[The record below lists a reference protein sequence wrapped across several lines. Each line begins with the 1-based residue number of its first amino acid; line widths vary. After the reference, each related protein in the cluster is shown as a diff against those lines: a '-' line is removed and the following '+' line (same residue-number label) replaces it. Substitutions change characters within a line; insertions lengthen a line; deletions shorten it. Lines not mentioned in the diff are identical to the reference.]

1 MEKHNLVSTAD
12 ILKAA
17 KLEKLGGEGA
27 AKLLMSLLKI
37 NKINKYYSNNID
49 KEGTEFIK
57 AILDQLQISFEIGPN
72 DLDKIPKSGPFV
84 TISNHPYGG
93 IDGLLLLRLIS
104 EARKDFKVMVNFLL
118 QKIKPIED
126 LFIPVNPF
134 ENWKDAHS
142 SLGGI
147 KSAFEHLKK
156 GNSLGI
162 FPAGEVSSFN
172 NEALG
177 IIDKQWQYAILKFI
191 KKAEVPVVPIYFHG
205 TNSRLFHLLGLI
217 HPVLRTVKLP
227 SEIFNKRNKVI
238 KIRIGD
244 PISIK
249 EQKEFTDIA
258 RFGRYLRAKTY
269 ALGTTI
275 EVRKFFTGGTPRIM
289 RVEKVIDPIPKDL
302 INEEISYLIKKYK
315 LFTNKN
321 YSVICAPSFEMPNIM
336 NELGRL
342 REITFREVGEGTNRK
357 LDLDEYDLYYY
368 QLFIWDHDNECIV
381 GAYRVGKGK
390 DIVEQYGR
398 HGFYIQSLFR
408 ISPRFTPIL
417 NESLELGR
425 SFIVPEYQKHTLP
438 LFLLWKGIL
447 YFLLKNPEYRYL
459 IGPVSISNM
468 YSKFSRTL
476 IIEFIKANFYNY
488 EFAKYIKSR
497 KKFKVQ
503 PGKVD
508 TDILVGEDGDI
519 KRLDKILEYIQSSGF
534 RLPVLV
540 KKYLNLGGRIIGFN
554 LDPKFNNA
562 LDGLLILDLFD
573 VPMDTVSSLSKEIN
587 DESILERF
595 YHDLDTYMP

>member
-1 MEKHNLVSTAD
+1 MKKNDLVSTSD
-12 ILKAA
+12 ILKVAR
-17 KLEKLGGEGA
+17 LDKLGGEGA
-27 AKLLMSLLKI
+27 AKLLMRLLKI
-37 NKINKYYSNNID
+37 NKINKYYLNNID
-49 KEGTEFIK
+49 KEGVDFVS
-57 AILDQLQISFEIGPN
+57 AILDQLQIKYETNPE
-72 DLDKIPKSGPFV
+72 DLAKIPVEGPFI

-93 IDGLLLLRLIS
+93 IDGLLLLRLLS
-104 EARKDFKVMVNFLL
+104 EVREDFKVMVNFLL

-134 ENWKDAHS
+134 ENRRNVQS

-156 GNSLGI
+156 GNAIGI

-172 NEALG
+172 HEELG
-177 IIDKQWQYAILKFI
+177 IADKQWQQVILKFI

-227 SEIFNKRNKVI
+227 SEIFNKRNKVVR
-238 KIRIGD
+238 IRIGD
-244 PISIK
+244 PILLK
-249 EQKEFTDIA
+249 EQKEFTDIS
-258 RFGRYLRAKTY
+258 RYGRYLRAKTY

-275 EVRKFFTGGTPRIM
+275 EVKKFFTAGIRTVQKIEKIVDPTPKN
-289 RVEKVIDPIPKDL
+289 V
-302 INEEISYLIKKYK
+302 INEEIDYLIRKYE
-315 LFTNKN
+315 LFKNKN
-321 YSVICAPSFEMPNIM
+321 YSVICAPSVEMPNIM
-336 NELGRL
+336 NEIGRL
-342 REITFREVGEGTNRK
+342 REITFREEGEGTNQK
-357 LDLDEYDLYYY
+357 HDLDEYDLYYY
-368 QLFIWDHDNECIV
+368 QLFIWDHDTKSIV

-398 HGFYIQSLFR
+398 YGFYLQSLFK
-408 ISPRFTPIL
+408 ISPRFTPVL
-417 NESLELGR
+417 KESLELGR
-425 SFIVPEYQKHTLP
+425 SFIVQEYQKHTLP

-459 IGPVSISNM
+459 IGPVSISNR

-476 IIEFIKANFYNY
+476 IIEFVKANFYNY

-519 KRLDKILEYIQSSGF
+519 KKLDKILEYIQSSGF
-534 RLPVLV
+534 KLPVLV
-540 KKYLNLGGRIIGFN
+540 KKYLNLGGRIVGFN